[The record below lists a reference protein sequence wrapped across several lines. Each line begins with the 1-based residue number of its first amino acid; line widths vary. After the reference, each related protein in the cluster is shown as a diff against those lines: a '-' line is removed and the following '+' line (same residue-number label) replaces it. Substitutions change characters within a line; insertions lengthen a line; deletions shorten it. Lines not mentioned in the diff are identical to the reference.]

1 MNIFNREMR
10 ANRKSLIIWC
20 VGILF
25 IVGSGMAK
33 YAALSNT
40 GDSINK
46 LMADMPSS
54 LQALMGIGSLDLA
67 TVDGY
72 FGLLYLYLVIMAS
85 IHAAMLGATMI
96 SKEERDKTAEFLFV
110 KPISRTTVITAKLG
124 ASIVIV
130 IVFNLV
136 TLLSSIVFVD
146 FFNTG
151 DSVTAEVAL
160 LMGGMFMMQLL
171 FLFLSA
177 AVAAFV
183 KNPKLSIPI
192 STGILLSTFIM
203 SVGIDL
209 KSNLE
214 GLKYVTPFKYYEAK
228 NLLHDGGFDEGFV
241 VLSLLLM
248 VGSILTT
255 YIFYRKRDLHI

>member
-1 MNIFNREMR
+1 MYR
-10 ANRKSLIIWC
+10 C
-20 VGILF
+20 VVHRWKWDG
-25 IVGSGMAK
+25 K

-40 GDSINK
+40 GDSINE

-54 LQALMGIGSLDLA
+54 LQAIMGIGSLDLA

-151 DSVTAEVAL
+151 DSVTCRSCTINGWNVHDAASL
-160 LMGGMFMMQLL
+160 FISLGGCCGLCEKAKVVYPDINGHL
-171 FLFLSA
+171 
-177 AVAAFV
+177 
-183 KNPKLSIPI
+183 
-192 STGILLSTFIM
+192 
-203 SVGIDL
+203 VGHIY
-209 KSNLE
+209 
-214 GLKYVTPFKYYEAK
+214 YVCW
-228 NLLHDGGFDEGFV
+228 N
-241 VLSLLLM
+241 
-248 VGSILTT
+248 
-255 YIFYRKRDLHI
+255 